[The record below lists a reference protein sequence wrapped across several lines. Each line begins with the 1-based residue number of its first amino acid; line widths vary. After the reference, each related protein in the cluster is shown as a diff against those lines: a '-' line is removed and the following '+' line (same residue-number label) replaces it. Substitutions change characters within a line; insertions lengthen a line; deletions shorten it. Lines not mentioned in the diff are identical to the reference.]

1 MNEILQA
8 CARGLRD
15 LFHPKMIWLVVW
27 PIGVSIVLWLVLAIF
42 FGDDAVAW
50 LATTL
55 GDSTVGQWVGRWLPV
70 REVAGGLGWVL
81 LIVLLVPLVLATASV
96 IIGFA
101 SMPAMVE
108 HVASRSYP
116 QLERLHGGT
125 LAGGVWNAVLAVAVF
140 LGLGLLSLP
149 LWLVPPLWPVLAAVL
164 MGYLNQ
170 RLFRYDALAEH
181 AGADELRDLVAR
193 YRRELF
199 GLGVLV
205 SLLSYIPFA
214 GLIVPVAAG
223 LAFIHYCL
231 TRLAASRGAHKQP
244 LAPQGNFGAQR

>member
-1 MNEILQA
+1 MNDILQA
-8 CARGLRD
+8 AGRGLRD
-15 LFHPKMIWLVVW
+15 LFHPRMIWLVVW
-27 PIGVSIVLWLVLAIF
+27 PIGVSLALWLVLAFF

-55 GDSTVGQWVGRWLPV
+55 GDSRIGQWVGRWLPV

-81 LIVLLVPLVLATASV
+81 VIVLLIPLVLGTTSV

-108 HVASRSYP
+108 HVAGRSYP
-116 QLERLHGGT
+116 ELERRRGGT
-125 LAGGVWNAVLAVAVF
+125 LAGGVWNAVLAIGVF
-140 LGLGLLSLP
+140 LGVGLLSLP
-149 LWLVPPLWPVLAAVL
+149 LWLVPPLWPILAAVL

-181 AGADELRDLVAR
+181 AGADEMRELFAR

-205 SLLSYIPFA
+205 SLLSYVPFA

-231 TRLAASRGAHKQP
+231 TRLAATRGAP
-244 LAPQGNFGAQR
+244 VNPRR

>member
-1 MNEILQA
+1 MSDILQA
-8 CARGLRD
+8 CGRGLRD

-27 PIGVSIVLWLVLAIF
+27 PIGVSLAIWIILAIV

-50 LATTL
+50 LSTTL
-55 GDSTVGQWVGRWLPV
+55 SGSTIGQWIGRWLPV
-70 REVAGGLGWVL
+70 REITGGLGWVL

-96 IIGFA
+96 IIGIF
-101 SMPAMVE
+101 SMPAMVQY
-108 HVASRSYP
+108 VAARTYP
-116 QLERLHGGT
+116 QLERRRGGT
-125 LAGGVWNAVLAVAVF
+125 FAGSVWNAVLAVAVF
-140 LGLGLLSLP
+140 LGLGLVSLP

-170 RLFRYDALAEH
+170 RMFRYDALADH
-181 AGADELRDLVAR
+181 AGADEMRDMFAR

-214 GLIVPVAAG
+214 GLVVPVAAG

-231 TRLAASRGAHKQP
+231 ARLAAQRGAP
-244 LAPQGNFGAQR
+244 AA

>member
-1 MNEILQA
+1 MNDILQA
-8 CARGLRD
+8 CGRGLRD

-27 PIGVSIVLWLVLAIF
+27 PIGVSLALWTVLAIV

-81 LIVLLVPLVLATASV
+81 LIVLLVPLVLATTSV
-96 IIGFA
+96 IIGFV

-108 HVASRSYP
+108 HVAARSYP
-116 QLERLHGGT
+116 VLERRRGGT

-140 LGLGLLSLP
+140 LIVGLVSLP
-149 LWLVPPLWPVLAAVL
+149 LWLVPPLWPVLAALL

-181 AGADELRDLVAR
+181 AGADEMRSMFATD
-193 YRRELF
+193 RRALF

-214 GLIVPVAAG
+214 GLVVPVAAG

-231 TRLAASRGAHKQP
+231 TRLAAQRGAW
-244 LAPQGNFGAQR
+244 AT

>member
-1 MNEILQA
+1 MNDILQA
-8 CARGLRD
+8 CVRGLRD
-15 LFHPKMIWLVVW
+15 LFHPKMIWLIVW
-27 PIGVSIVLWLVLAIF
+27 PIGVSLALWILLAIF

-50 LATTL
+50 LASTL
-55 GDSTVGQWVGRWLPV
+55 GGSTVGQWAGRWLPV

-81 LIVLLVPLVLATASV
+81 LIVLLVPLVLATTSV

-108 HVASRSYP
+108 HVAGRSYP
-116 QLERLHGGT
+116 ELARLRGGT
-125 LAGGVWNAVLAVAVF
+125 LAGGVWNAVLAIAVF
-140 LGLGLLSLP
+140 LGVGLISLP
-149 LWLVPPLWPVLAAVL
+149 LWLVPPLWPVLAALL

-181 AGADELRDLVAR
+181 ASADEMRSFFAK

-214 GLIVPVAAG
+214 GLAVPVAAG
-223 LAFIHYCL
+223 LAFIHFCL
-231 TRLAASRGAHKQP
+231 TRLAA
-244 LAPQGNFGAQR
+244 QRAVPAR

>member
-1 MNEILQA
+1 MSDILQA
-8 CARGLRD
+8 CGRGLRD

-27 PIGVSIVLWLVLAIF
+27 PIGVSLAIWIILAIV

-50 LATTL
+50 LSTTL
-55 GDSTVGQWVGRWLPV
+55 SGSTIGQWIGRWLPV
-70 REVAGGLGWVL
+70 REITGGLGWVL

-96 IIGFA
+96 IIGIF

-108 HVASRSYP
+108 YVAARTYP
-116 QLERLHGGT
+116 QLERRRGGT
-125 LAGGVWNAVLAVAVF
+125 FAGSVWNAVLAVAVF
-140 LGLGLLSLP
+140 LGLGIVSLP

-170 RLFRYDALAEH
+170 RMFRYDALAEH
-181 AGADELRDLVAR
+181 AGADEMRDMFTR

-214 GLIVPVAAG
+214 GLVVPVAAG

-231 TRLAASRGAHKQP
+231 ARLAALRGAP
-244 LAPQGNFGAQR
+244 AA

>member
-1 MNEILQA
+1 MNDILQA
-8 CARGLRD
+8 CGRGLRD
-15 LFHPKMIWLVVW
+15 LLHPKMVWLVVW
-27 PIGVSIVLWLVLAIF
+27 PIGVSLVLWIVLAAF

-50 LATTL
+50 LSTTL
-55 GDSTVGQWVGRWLPV
+55 ADSTIGQWVGRWLPV
-70 REVAGGLGWVL
+70 REVTGGLGWVL

-96 IIGFA
+96 IIGVV

-108 HVASRSYP
+108 HVAGRGYP
-116 QLERLHGGT
+116 ELERLHGGT
-125 LAGGVWNAVLAVAVF
+125 LAGSVWNAVLAVAVF
-140 LGLGLLSLP
+140 LGLGVLSLP
-149 LWLVPPLWPVLAAVL
+149 LWLVPPLWPVLAALL

-181 AGADELRDLVAR
+181 AGAGEMRDFFKR

-214 GLIVPVAAG
+214 GLVVPVAAG

-231 TRLAASRGAHKQP
+231 ARLAASRGMP
-244 LAPQGNFGAQR
+244 LPGKR

>member
-1 MNEILQA
+1 MNDILQA
-8 CARGLRD
+8 CGRGLRD

-27 PIGVSIVLWLVLAIF
+27 PIGLALAAWIVLAIL

-50 LATTL
+50 LSTTL
-55 GDSTVGQWVGRWLPV
+55 SGSTIGRWIGRWLPV
-70 REVAGGLGWVL
+70 REITGGLGWVL
-81 LIVLLVPLVLATASV
+81 LVVLLVPLVLATASV
-96 IIGFA
+96 IVGIF

-108 HVASRSYP
+108 HVAGRSYP
-116 QLERLHGGT
+116 GLERRRGGT
-125 LAGGVWNAVLAVAVF
+125 FAGSVGNAVLAVTVF
-140 LGLGLLSLP
+140 LGLGLVSLP

-170 RLFRYDALAEH
+170 RMFRYDALAEH
-181 AGADELRDLVAR
+181 AGADEMRDMFAR

-214 GLIVPVAAG
+214 GLVVPVAAG

-231 TRLAASRGAHKQP
+231 ARLAALRGAP
-244 LAPQGNFGAQR
+244 AA

>member
-1 MNEILQA
+1 MSDILQA
-8 CARGLRD
+8 CGRGLRD

-27 PIGVSIVLWLVLAIF
+27 PIGVSLAIWIILAIV

-50 LATTL
+50 LSTTL
-55 GDSTVGQWVGRWLPV
+55 SGSTIGQWIGRWLPV
-70 REVAGGLGWVL
+70 REITGGLGWVL

-96 IIGFA
+96 IIGIF
-101 SMPAMVE
+101 SMPAMVQY
-108 HVASRSYP
+108 VAARTYP
-116 QLERLHGGT
+116 QLERRRGGT
-125 LAGGVWNAVLAVAVF
+125 FAGSVWNAVLAVAVF
-140 LGLGLLSLP
+140 LGLGLVSLP

-170 RLFRYDALAEH
+170 RMFRYDALAEH
-181 AGADELRDLVAR
+181 AGADEMRDMFAR

-214 GLIVPVAAG
+214 GLVVPVAAG

-231 TRLAASRGAHKQP
+231 ARLAAQRGAP
-244 LAPQGNFGAQR
+244 AA

>member
-1 MNEILQA
+1 MSDILQA
-8 CARGLRD
+8 CGRGLRD
-15 LFHPKMIWLVVW
+15 LFHRKMIWLVVW
-27 PIGVSIVLWLVLAIF
+27 PIGVSLAIWIILAIV

-50 LATTL
+50 LSTTL
-55 GDSTVGQWVGRWLPV
+55 SGSTIGQWIGRWLPV
-70 REVAGGLGWVL
+70 REITGGLGWVL

-96 IIGFA
+96 IIGIF
-101 SMPAMVE
+101 SMPAMVQY
-108 HVASRSYP
+108 VAARTYP
-116 QLERLHGGT
+116 QLERRRGGT
-125 LAGGVWNAVLAVAVF
+125 FAGSVWNAVLAVAVF
-140 LGLGLLSLP
+140 LGLGLVSLP

-170 RLFRYDALAEH
+170 RMFRYDALAEH
-181 AGADELRDLVAR
+181 AGADEMRDMFAR

-214 GLIVPVAAG
+214 GLVVPVAAG

-231 TRLAASRGAHKQP
+231 ARLAALRGAP
-244 LAPQGNFGAQR
+244 AA

>member
-1 MNEILQA
+1 MSEILQA
-8 CARGLRD
+8 CGRGLRD
-15 LFHPKMIWLVVW
+15 LLHPKMIWLVVW
-27 PIGVSIVLWLVLAIF
+27 PMGVSLVLWIVLAIF

-50 LATTL
+50 LATSL

-81 LIVLLVPLVLATASV
+81 LIVLLVPLVLATTSV

-108 HVASRSYP
+108 HVAGRSYP
-116 QLERLHGGT
+116 GLERRRGGT

-140 LGLGLLSLP
+140 LGVGLLSLP
-149 LWLVPPLWPVLAAVL
+149 LWLVPPLWPVLAALL

-170 RLFRYDALAEH
+170 RMFRYDALAEH
-181 AGADELRDLVAR
+181 AAADEMRGLFAR

-214 GLIVPVAAG
+214 GLLVPVAAG

-231 TRLAASRGAHKQP
+231 TRLAESRAARGP
-244 LAPQGNFGAQR
+244 

>member
-1 MNEILQA
+1 MNDILQA
-8 CARGLRD
+8 CGRGLRD

-27 PIGVSIVLWLVLAIF
+27 PIGVSLVLWIVLAIF

-81 LIVLLVPLVLATASV
+81 LIVLMVPLVLATTSV

-108 HVASRSYP
+108 HVAGRSYP
-116 QLERLHGGT
+116 ALERRRGGT
-125 LAGGVWNAVLAVAVF
+125 LAGGVWNAVIAVGVF
-140 LGLGLLSLP
+140 LGVGLLSLP
-149 LWLVPPLWPVLAAVL
+149 LWLVPPLWPVLAALL

-181 AGADELRDLVAR
+181 AGAEEMRGLFARD
-193 YRRELF
+193 RRELF
-199 GLGVLV
+199 ALGVLV
-205 SLLSYIPFA
+205 SMLSYIPFA
-214 GLIVPVAAG
+214 GLVVPVAAG

-231 TRLAASRGAHKQP
+231 TRLATSRATS
-244 LAPQGNFGAQR
+244 AN